1 MKRAVSLILL
11 IVCLTLV
18 TGCWDN
24 TDLELRTSVV
34 AIGVDRSKTDKGR
47 YAMTIQVPI
56 PNMIMGGTGGEQG
69 QEAIRVMS
77 ATGNTLNEA
86 STNLQKQLNQMLF
99 YGHTRILVLSEEVAR
114 EGIEELLDPF
124 RRAPQIRRMMWP
136 MVVKGS
142 ARELLLSNTKLEQI
156 PTVYIMDLLDN
167 GAERGL
173 IPNVTIGTLFADFSD
188 TSTEAGMNY
197 VEASKDEFKWNGF
210 AVFRQD
216 RMVGALKDGEVW
228 SLLHLRENQLAGEID
243 VPCGGTGQGK
253 KRNLV
258 TFRPKTIRVEKD
270 FTPKGETQYEAKYHI
285 RLEGD
290 VIESQ
295 CEMDFQQEKNIE
307 HMQKVLSEEMTNQAK
322 KMIEKLQQEYKSDV
336 LKLGSFVRATYPQ
349 WWNAEK
355 WIEVFPYG
363 KIQVTYDVHI
373 RRTGM
378 EIR

>member
-47 YAMTIQVPI
+47 YTMTIQVPI
-56 PNMIMGGTGGEQG
+56 PNLIMGGAGGEQG

-86 STNLQKQLNQMLF
+86 SSNLQKRLNQVLF
-99 YGHTRILVLSEEVAR
+99 YGHTRILVLSEEVAK

-124 RRAPQIRRMMWP
+124 RRAPQIRRLMWP

-173 IPNVTIGTLFADFSD
+173 IPHVTIGHLFADLSD
-188 TSTEAGMNY
+188 SSTDAGMNY
-197 VEASKDEFKWNGF
+197 VEASKEEFKWNGF

-216 RMVGALKDGEVW
+216 RMAGTLKDGEVW

-243 VPCGGTGQGK
+243 VPFGGTRK

-258 TFRPKTIRVEKD
+258 TYRPKTIRVDKD
-270 FTPKGETQYEAKYHI
+270 FTPKGDTGYEAEYRI

-295 CEMDFQQEKNIE
+295 CDIDFSQEKNIE
-307 HMQKVLSEEMTNQAK
+307 KLEKVLSEEMTNQAK
-322 KMIEKLQQEYKSDV
+322 KMIHKLQKEYKSDV
-336 LKLGSFVRATYPQ
+336 LKLGTFVRATHPQ
-349 WWNAEK
+349 WWTAEK

-363 KIQVTYDVHI
+363 KIQVTYEVHI

>member
-47 YAMTIQVPI
+47 YTMTIQVPI
-56 PNMIMGGTGGEQG
+56 PNLIMGGAGGEQG

-86 STNLQKQLNQMLF
+86 SSNLQKRLNQVLF
-99 YGHTRILVLSEEVAR
+99 YGHTRILVLSEEVAK

-124 RRAPQIRRMMWP
+124 RRAPQIRRLMWP

-173 IPNVTIGTLFADFSD
+173 IPHVTIGHLFADLSD
-188 TSTEAGMNY
+188 SSTEAGMNY
-197 VEASKDEFKWNGF
+197 VEASKEEFKWNGF

-216 RMVGALKDGEVW
+216 RMAGTLKDGEVW

-243 VPCGGTGQGK
+243 VPFGGTRK

-258 TFRPKTIRVEKD
+258 TYRPKTIRVNKD
-270 FTPKGETQYEAKYHI
+270 FTPKGDTGYEAEYRI

-295 CEMDFQQEKNIE
+295 CDIDFSQEKNIE
-307 HMQKVLSEEMTNQAK
+307 KLEKVLSEEMTNQAK
-322 KMIEKLQQEYKSDV
+322 KMIHKLQKEYKSDV
-336 LKLGSFVRATYPQ
+336 LKLGTFVRATHPQ
-349 WWNAEK
+349 WWTAEK

-363 KIQVTYDVHI
+363 KIQVTYEVHI